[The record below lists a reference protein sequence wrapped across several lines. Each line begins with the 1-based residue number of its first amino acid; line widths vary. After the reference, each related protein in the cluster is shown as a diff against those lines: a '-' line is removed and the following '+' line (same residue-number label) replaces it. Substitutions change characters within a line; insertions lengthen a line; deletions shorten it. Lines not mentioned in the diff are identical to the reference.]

1 MSKSAANPN
10 SRILLSDSK
19 DEIEIKIRKAVT
31 DSETD
36 ISYDPVLR
44 PGISN
49 LLCIL
54 HECRRLSAPVVL
66 SPQTVTSYLPCST
79 GSHSPTSKSPCLG
92 KTSDISGTPGPTPH
106 LERSPAH
113 GLTSELSELS
123 KSFDGMQTPQF
134 KEAVVHAV
142 EACIGPIRA
151 EFQKIR
157 SDESYIRQ
165 VTRDGAVRARQIA
178 VNTISEVKAKIGL
191 D

>member
-1 MSKSAANPN
+1 MSKSAANSK
-10 SRILLSDSK
+10 SRIVLSDSK
-19 DEIEIKIRKAVT
+19 DDIEIKIRKAVT
-31 DSETD
+31 DSDTH
-36 ISYDPVLR
+36 ISYDPALR

-79 GSHSPTSKSPCLG
+79 GAHSPTSKSPCLG
-92 KTSDISGTPGPTPH
+92 KTLDSGTSGPTPH
-106 LERSPAH
+106 FERSSAH

-123 KSFDGMQTPQF
+123 KSFHGMQTPQF

-151 EFQKIR
+151 EFQRIR
-157 SDESYIRQ
+157 SDESYIHQ
-165 VTRDGAVRARQIA
+165 VTREGAERAQQIA
-178 VNTISEVKAKIGL
+178 AKTISEVKTKIGL